1 MLFFYLI
8 AFLLRFLVISLSIF
22 FARSV
27 TYFYTLLLLLIDS
40 LRTYSKML
48 ANFLFTLYFSVLLCW
63 ISSSIGHVFIYTPS
77 LLIIRLEFT
86 KKYLVNVFTFENLLF
101 SACFRSL
108 WMAFVCSLLLSVKLQ
123 CLHFYDVSKKPSLAL
138 SFSVLLCQATL
149 FRQSHICICSFLFRL
164 LSSNLR
170 KNTSQVLVFSYCYS
184 WVFLSISFV
193 FLSIVSR
200 FLCNFLDVMQFSR
213 CNLLLHIFSDFF
225 VSLRRP
231 FNHIFVY
238 ALSSS
243 PRLPRTHLKL
253 FCKTDFASL
262 FGNFFASF

>member
-1 MLFFYLI
+1 MLFFTWS
-8 AFLLRFLVISLSIF
+8 R
-22 FARSV
+22 
-27 TYFYTLLLLLIDS
+27 
-40 LRTYSKML
+40 
-48 ANFLFTLYFSVLLCW
+48 FTLYFSVLLCW

-123 CLHFYDVSKKPSLAL
+123 CLHFYDVSKKPSLL
-138 SFSVLLCQATL
+138 RFSVISLLDFFVYRSRILIRSL
-149 FRQSHICICSFLFRL
+149 FPHHPPRTYSKMLAILF
-164 LSSNLR
+164 
-170 KNTSQVLVFSYCYS
+170 YS

-213 CNLLLHIFSDFF
+213 YNSI
-225 VSLRRP
+225 
-231 FNHIFVY
+231 
-238 ALSSS
+238 
-243 PRLPRTHLKL
+243 
-253 FCKTDFASL
+253 ASL

>member
-63 ISSSIGHVFIYTPS
+63 ISSSIGHVLIYTPS
-77 LLIIRLEFT
+77 FLIIRLEFT

-123 CLHFYDVSKKPSLAL
+123 CFTLLRRFKKTP
-138 SFSVLLCQATL
+138 F
-149 FRQSHICICSFLFRL
+149 
-164 LSSNLR
+164 
-170 KNTSQVLVFSYCYS
+170 YS

-213 CNLLLHIFSDFF
+213 CNSI
-225 VSLRRP
+225 
-231 FNHIFVY
+231 
-238 ALSSS
+238 
-243 PRLPRTHLKL
+243 
-253 FCKTDFASL
+253 ASL
-262 FGNFFASF
+262 FGNFFEHLLRSFSHVFLYAPSLAHWFSSNFLKNACNMSL

>member
-1 MLFFYLI
+1 MLFFTWS
-8 AFLLRFLVISLSIF
+8 R
-22 FARSV
+22 
-27 TYFYTLLLLLIDS
+27 
-40 LRTYSKML
+40 
-48 ANFLFTLYFSVLLCW
+48 FTLYFSVLLCW

-123 CLHFYDVSKKPSLAL
+123 CFTLLRRFKKTP
-138 SFSVLLCQATL
+138 F
-149 FRQSHICICSFLFRL
+149 
-164 LSSNLR
+164 
-170 KNTSQVLVFSYCYS
+170 YS

-213 CNLLLHIFSDFF
+213 YNSI
-225 VSLRRP
+225 
-231 FNHIFVY
+231 
-238 ALSSS
+238 
-243 PRLPRTHLKL
+243 
-253 FCKTDFASL
+253 ASL
-262 FGNFFASF
+262 FENFFEYLLRSFSHVFLYAPSLAHWFSSNFLKNACNIFLKVEPSKLNSSFFSP

>member
-1 MLFFYLI
+1 MLFFTWSRL
-8 AFLLRFLVISLSIF
+8 
-22 FARSV
+22 
-27 TYFYTLLLLLIDS
+27 
-40 LRTYSKML
+40 
-48 ANFLFTLYFSVLLCW
+48 TLYFSVLLCW

-123 CLHFYDVSKKPSLAL
+123 CFTLLRRFKKTFLAL

-213 CNLLLHIFSDFF
+213 YNSI
-225 VSLRRP
+225 
-231 FNHIFVY
+231 
-238 ALSSS
+238 
-243 PRLPRTHLKL
+243 
-253 FCKTDFASL
+253 ASL
-262 FGNFFASF
+262 FGNFFEHLLRSFSHVFLYAPSLAHWFSSNSLKNACNIFLKVEPSKLNSSLFSP

>member
-1 MLFFYLI
+1 MLFFTWSRL
-8 AFLLRFLVISLSIF
+8 
-22 FARSV
+22 
-27 TYFYTLLLLLIDS
+27 
-40 LRTYSKML
+40 
-48 ANFLFTLYFSVLLCW
+48 TLYFSVLLCW

-123 CLHFYDVSKKPSLAL
+123 CFTLLRRFKKTP
-138 SFSVLLCQATL
+138 F
-149 FRQSHICICSFLFRL
+149 
-164 LSSNLR
+164 
-170 KNTSQVLVFSYCYS
+170 YS

-213 CNLLLHIFSDFF
+213 YNSI
-225 VSLRRP
+225 
-231 FNHIFVY
+231 
-238 ALSSS
+238 
-243 PRLPRTHLKL
+243 
-253 FCKTDFASL
+253 ASL
-262 FGNFFASF
+262 FGVFYTQKCLQYVFFFFWRLNLQN

>member
-108 WMAFVCSLLLSVKLQ
+108 
-123 CLHFYDVSKKPSLAL
+123 
-138 SFSVLLCQATL
+138 
-149 FRQSHICICSFLFRL
+149 
-164 LSSNLR
+164 
-170 KNTSQVLVFSYCYS
+170 
-184 WVFLSISFV
+184 
-193 FLSIVSR
+193 
-200 FLCNFLDVMQFSR
+200 
-213 CNLLLHIFSDFF
+213 
-225 VSLRRP
+225 
-231 FNHIFVY
+231 
-238 ALSSS
+238 
-243 PRLPRTHLKL
+243 
-253 FCKTDFASL
+253 
-262 FGNFFASF
+262 

>member
-1 MLFFYLI
+1 MLFFTWSRL
-8 AFLLRFLVISLSIF
+8 
-22 FARSV
+22 
-27 TYFYTLLLLLIDS
+27 
-40 LRTYSKML
+40 
-48 ANFLFTLYFSVLLCW
+48 TLYFSVLLCW

-123 CLHFYDVSKKPSLAL
+123 CFTLLRRFKKTP
-138 SFSVLLCQATL
+138 F
-149 FRQSHICICSFLFRL
+149 
-164 LSSNLR
+164 
-170 KNTSQVLVFSYCYS
+170 YS

-213 CNLLLHIFSDFF
+213 YNLLLHIFSDFF

-253 FCKTDFASL
+253 FCKRGFASL
-262 FGNFFASF
+262 FGVFYTQKCLQSFLFLLLKVEPSKLNSSLFSP

>member
-1 MLFFYLI
+1 MLFFTWSRL
-8 AFLLRFLVISLSIF
+8 
-22 FARSV
+22 
-27 TYFYTLLLLLIDS
+27 
-40 LRTYSKML
+40 
-48 ANFLFTLYFSVLLCW
+48 TLYFSVLLCW

-123 CLHFYDVSKKPSLAL
+123 CFTLLRRFKKTFLAL

-213 CNLLLHIFSDFF
+213 YNSI
-225 VSLRRP
+225 
-231 FNHIFVY
+231 
-238 ALSSS
+238 
-243 PRLPRTHLKL
+243 
-253 FCKTDFASL
+253 ASL
-262 FGNFFASF
+262 FGIFCTQKCLQSFLFLLLKVEPSKLNSSLFSP